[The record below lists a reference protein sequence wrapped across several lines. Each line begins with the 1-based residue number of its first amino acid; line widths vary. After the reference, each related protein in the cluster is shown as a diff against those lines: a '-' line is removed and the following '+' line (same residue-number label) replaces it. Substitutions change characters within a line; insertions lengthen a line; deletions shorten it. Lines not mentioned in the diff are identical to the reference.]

1 MNTKS
6 FGLPYLGS
14 AGSPLDKC
22 QQSDKQHSCPAGVV
36 KDLNLRE
43 EGESSNAAVN
53 KKKLGYAKILV

>member
-14 AGSPLDKC
+14 AGSPLDKR
-22 QQSDKQHSCPAGVV
+22 QQSDKQHSCPAGVI

-53 KKKLGYAKILV
+53 KKN